1 MEILKLLCSFIGIKE
16 GTQGHKDIID
26 GYNKIKPLPRGYKV
40 TYRDSWCATFV
51 SYIFHRL
58 GVSKFP
64 FECSC
69 NLMMIA
75 AQKMGLWIEDDGYT
89 PKAGDCVLYDWRDN
103 GIGDCKGN
111 PDHIG
116 IVESCTASGT
126 ISVIEGNY
134 HDAVGRRYI
143 KKNGRY
149 IRGFIKSS
157 TLLKTEKPKATTAK
171 TTAKKITKKVVDDV
185 IAGKYGNGDERK
197 AKLKAA
203 GYNPDTVQKK
213 VNERF

>member
-1 MEILKLLCSFIGIKE
+1 MEILKLLCSFIGTKE
-16 GTQGHKDIID
+16 GTEIHKDIVD

-40 TYRDSWCATFV
+40 TYKDSWCATFV
-51 SYIFHRL
+51 SYIFYIL
-58 GVSKFP
+58 GIAKFP

-69 NLMMIA
+69 NLMMQA
-75 AQKMGLWIEDDGYT
+75 AQKAGLWVESDSYT

-126 ISVIEGNY
+126 ICVIEGNY
-134 HDAVGRRYI
+134 NNAVGRRYI

-157 TLLKTEKPKATTAK
+157 TLLNTEKVK
-171 TTAKKITKKVVDDV
+171 TTTSKKITKKVVDDV
-185 IAGKYGNGDERK
+185 ISGKYGNGDERK
-197 AKLKAA
+197 SKLKAA
-203 GYNPDTVQKK
+203 GYDPDAVQKK
-213 VNERF
+213 VNERLKNG